1 MDIDS
6 YPSVVRNRLWRK
18 VSRERTSLPRY
29 VTVTNQRPKARD
41 PIEQADRRCYL
52 NYALAEST
60 WLSAGHQGNQ
70 RSPGGMAAGSGTG
83 GISAGSWIAGI
94 SEGSVTV
101 GIAEGNW
108 TAGMSLGSWTAG
120 TSAGKGNG
128 GMLAGSGRSGSGR
141 TEKLDGSGIVG
152 GAG

>member
-1 MDIDS
+1 M
-6 YPSVVRNRLWRK
+6 RH
-18 VSRERTSLPRY
+18 
-29 VTVTNQRPKARD
+29 VTVTNHSPKVRD
-41 PIEQADRRCYL
+41 LIGRADHCYYS
-52 NYALAEST
+52 NHALAEST
-60 WLSAGHQGNQ
+60 WLIAGHQGDQ
-70 RSPGGMAAGSGTG
+70 RSPGGMSAGSGTG
-83 GISAGSWIAGI
+83 GISAGSWIAGT

-128 GMLAGSGRSGSGR
+128 GMLAGSGRLGSGR
-141 TEKLDGSGIVG
+141 TEILDGSGIVG

>member
-1 MDIDS
+1 MLS
-6 YPSVVRNRLWRK
+6 RPHLQVGNSTVLEPQVGLGGCETFVERAVR
-18 VSRERTSLPRY
+18 
-29 VTVTNQRPKARD
+29 
-41 PIEQADRRCYL
+41 CCL

-60 WLSAGHQGNQ
+60 WLSADHQGDQ
-70 RSPGGMAAGSGTG
+70 RSPGGMSAGSGTG